1 MKLLMHACC
10 APCSV
15 YCIKELR
22 NENIEPTIFWYNP
35 NIHPYT
41 EYKARRDCL
50 KEYCKKINVNLEIKD
65 EYGLDEFCKNIF
77 LENNTSRS
85 KNGMQNQDENILQN
99 ENVIRSKDDVQI
111 RNKNQKSDLDIAR
124 DNFNINL
131 DARCVNYCYPKR
143 LRQTFEFAKRN
154 GYDAV
159 TTTLLYSIYQKHD
172 FIKTYCEKLSKE
184 YGIEFLYRDF
194 RKGFWEGHDGAIEA
208 GLYMQKYCG
217 CIFSE
222 EQMILAHT
230 NEKPVLPEGFEF
242 LPVKR
247 SIVIKKEKENKEQYM
262 DLLLEADPSK
272 DMINDYLRDGE
283 LFVLTYKD
291 DVACVAVVIRID
303 DETIELKN
311 IATKEIYRG
320 QGYGKKMLK
329 YLADN
334 YKQKYKKM
342 LVGTSENNI
351 PFYVKQGFDKYE
363 KTIKNYFVDN
373 YDKEK

>member
-1 MKLLMHACC
+1 MKLLLHACC

-15 YCIKELR
+15 YCIDTLR
-22 NENIEPTIFWYNP
+22 QKGIEPDIFWYNP
-35 NIHPYT
+35 NIHPYK
-41 EYKARRDCL
+41 EYEARRDCL
-50 KEYCKKINVNLEIKD
+50 IEYTKSIGVNCIVED
-65 EYGLDEFCKNIF
+65 EYGLDEFCKNVS
-77 LENNTSRS
+77 NNIDS
-85 KNGMQNQDENILQN
+85 
-99 ENVIRSKDDVQI
+99 
-111 RNKNQKSDLDIAR
+111 
-124 DNFNINL
+124 
-131 DARCVNYCYPKR
+131 RCVDYCYPVRMRK
-143 LRQTFEFAKRN
+143 TFEYAKEH

-159 TTTLLYSIYQKHD
+159 STTLLYSIYQKHD
-172 FIKTYCEKLSKE
+172 YIKKLCEDLSKE
-184 YGIEFLYRDF
+184 FGIDFYYEDF
-194 RKGFWEGHDGAIEA
+194 RVGFWEGHNKAKEA

-217 CIFSE
+217 CVFSE

-262 DLLLEADPSK
+262 DLLLEVDPSK

-283 LFVLTYKD
+283 LFVLTYKETI
-291 DVACVAVVIRID
+291 ACVAVVIGID

-320 QGYGKKMLK
+320 QGLGKKMLK

-363 KTIKNYFVDN
+363 KTIKNFFIDN
-373 YDKEK
+373 YKEEIWDGNIQCIDMYYYSKDLKNSR